1 MLFARSR
8 VLTEPCSSPAQST
21 EVAQLLGL
29 AALLLSAALPL
40 RLDAQHES
48 GTIPPRAAFRFSREA
63 GAALG
68 GLWRASL
75 AAREERVACLA
86 SSVRND
92 TVFVSRIDPLEPE
105 GADSMGI
112 SATASIERCGP
123 PEWSGTVHTHIA
135 LYTEDSPSTR
145 FSAQDRT
152 AMRLWYDRWHADGV
166 FCLIYSAHDAH
177 CEADGVVGGMRTRPL
192 IVR

>member
-1 MLFARSR
+1 MR
-8 VLTEPCSSPAQST
+8 
-21 EVAQLLGL
+21 LLGPG
-29 AALLLSAALPL
+29 LLLLTALPL
-40 RLDAQHES
+40 QLAAQGDAAP
-48 GTIPPRAAFRFSREA
+48 TRPRPAFRFSREA

-68 GLWRASL
+68 ALWQESL

-86 SSVRND
+86 STIRND
-92 TVFVSRIDPLEPE
+92 TVFVSRIEPLKPE
-105 GADSMGI
+105 DADSLGI
-112 SATASIERCGP
+112 SAMASVERCGP
-123 PEWSGTVHTHIA
+123 PDWSGTVHSHIA
-135 LYTEDSPSTR
+135 LYTDELPSTR

-177 CEADGVVGGMRTRPL
+177 CEADGVVGGMRTKPQ

>member
-1 MLFARSR
+1 MRRLGVGLVLLTVVALQLEAQGDSLPRRS
-8 VLTEPCSSPAQST
+8 TP
-21 EVAQLLGL
+21 
-29 AALLLSAALPL
+29 
-40 RLDAQHES
+40 
-48 GTIPPRAAFRFSREA
+48 AFRFSREA

-68 GLWRASL
+68 ELWRASL

-86 SSVRND
+86 STIRND

-105 GADSMGI
+105 GADSMGT
-112 SATASIERCGP
+112 SATASIDKCGP
-123 PEWSGTVHTHIA
+123 PEWSGTVHSHIA
-135 LYTEDSPSTR
+135 LYTDELPSTR

-177 CEADGVVGGMRTRPL
+177 CEADGVVGGMRTKPQ